1 MTDNFAEKVGQ
12 MEGPTR
18 VTMVTNFL
26 AELKKQALFD
36 ASSELID
43 LGCGTGLV
51 GLELAKEVAKV
62 TMIDSSASMIK
73 VVKQKVVESKA
84 SQVDVLYGELAQ
96 YQGQPV
102 DGIVMLL
109 VAHHIEDTLQLFLQA
124 QACLK
129 KGGVLVI
136 ADLVEE
142 DGSFH
147 EGEVMPHNGF
157 NVEAISTLALE
168 SGFEQVKAHLYDIR
182 PKGGRE
188 YPLFMLVAR
197 K

>member
-12 MEGPTR
+12 MECPTR
-18 VTMVTNFL
+18 VTMVINFL
-26 AELKKQALFD
+26 AELKKQALFN

-51 GLELAKEVAKV
+51 GLELAKEVSKV
-62 TMIDSSASMIK
+62 TLIDSSAAMIE
-73 VVKQKVVESKA
+73 VVKQKIVESKTP
-84 SQVDVLYGELAQ
+84 QVDLLYGELDQ
-96 YQGQPV
+96 YQGGAV

-109 VAHHIEDTLQLFLQA
+109 VAHHIEDTLQLFRQA

-157 NVEAISTLALE
+157 NVEAISTSALA
-168 SGFEQVKAHLYDIR
+168 SGFAHAEAHIYDIR